1 MPFIVAHSVVSFL
14 RLRAHTKKHE
24 DTTKQELAA
33 FCMTGKEQCEGR
45 RGLGHDRTPV
55 AAGSPEAFRT
65 LIRE

>member
-33 FCMTGKEQCEGR
+33 FHSINLVG
-45 RGLGHDRTPV
+45 
-55 AAGSPEAFRT
+55 AGE
-65 LIRE
+65 